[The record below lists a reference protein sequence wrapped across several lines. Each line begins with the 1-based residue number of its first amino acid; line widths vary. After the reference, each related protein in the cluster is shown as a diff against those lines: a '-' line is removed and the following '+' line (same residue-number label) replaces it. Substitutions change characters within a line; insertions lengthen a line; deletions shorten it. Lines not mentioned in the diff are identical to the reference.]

1 MQVSKEGE
9 KFLVD
14 MKVYLLTKGIKEEDV
29 NNFIEDAELHLIE
42 GEKEGKT
49 VIDIFGDSPKEY
61 AEELAKEMEVDKKE
75 NWNLLIS
82 FVIATAAYWLIPE
95 LVFRNA
101 GKPFTVSL
109 INLIGYPIVLFLMI
123 AGMIFA
129 FRSSSFQSKL
139 REFSIIYVVTAVI
152 PMVLLVG
159 LMLLNKQYG
168 TPFFSL
174 TSTQSYILG
183 FLLFAAAIII
193 NFRLNSWMGVLTL
206 FVLLFIMFVFEYFK
220 INNTG
225 WGNLEPIV
233 SYGSLVLL
241 MMWDSKRQNIV
252 QR

>member
-29 NNFIEDAELHLIE
+29 NSFLEDAELHLIE

-49 VIDIFGDSPKEY
+49 VTDIFGDSPKEY
-61 AEELAKEMEVDKKE
+61 AQELAEEMEVDKKE

-95 LVFRNA
+95 LVFRNTE
-101 GKPFTVSL
+101 KPVTVSL
-109 INLIGYPIVLFLMI
+109 ISLIGYPIILFLMI

-139 REFSIIYVVTAVI
+139 REFSIIYVVMAVI

-159 LMLLNKQYG
+159 LMLLDKQYG
-168 TPFFSL
+168 TPFLSL
-174 TSTQSYILG
+174 SSVQSYILG
-183 FLLFAAAIII
+183 FLLFVVAIII
-193 NFRLNSWMGVLTL
+193 NFRLNSWIGVLTL
-206 FVLLFIMFVFEYFK
+206 VVLLFIMFLFEYLG
-220 INNTG
+220 INNTD
-225 WGNLEPIV
+225 WGFLEPILL
-233 SYGSLVLL
+233 YGSLALL

>member
-1 MQVSKEGE
+1 MNVSKEGE
-9 KFLVD
+9 KFLID
-14 MKVYLLTKGIKEEDV
+14 MKVYLLTKGIKENDI
-29 NNFIEDAELHLIE
+29 NNFIEDAELHLID

-49 VIDIFGDSPKEY
+49 VTDIFGDSPKEY
-61 AEELAKEMEVDKKE
+61 AEELAEEMEVDKKE

-82 FVIATAAYWLIPE
+82 LAIGTVAYWMIPA

-101 GKPFTVSL
+101 EKPFTVSL
-109 INLIGYPIVLFLMI
+109 ISLIGYPIILFLMI
-123 AGMIFA
+123 AGMIFT

-139 REFSIIYVVTAVI
+139 REFSIIYVVMAII

-159 LMLLNKQYG
+159 LMLLDKKYG

-174 TSTQSYILG
+174 SSAQSYVLG

-193 NFRLNSWMGVLTL
+193 NFRLNSWMGILTL
-206 FVLLFIMFVFEYFK
+206 FVVLSIMFIFEYFK
-220 INNTG
+220 INNTA
-225 WGNLEPIV
+225 WGSLEPV
-233 SYGSLVLL
+233 LLYGSLVLL